1 MRDPRGNNSTTSY
14 QAFDTP
20 AEDAISAISAPEG
33 LTVNIARDVFGKPTA
48 ITRSGTNAA
57 GVYAAATRSY
67 VYDGYE
73 RLCKT
78 IEPETGATLQQLD
91 AANNV
96 SWRAPGSNLTSA
108 TCDPGSVPLAARI
121 SFGYDNMN
129 RLLSTNYGDGSAAI
143 TRDYWPDG
151 QPKTVTSSGAV
162 WTMNYNSRRLPTT
175 QSLSF
180 EGQTYTLRTDYNAN
194 GHPIQLTYPSATNSI
209 ATQSV
214 AYDPDALGRPTHVG
228 AYASALQYHPSG
240 AVAGFTYGNG
250 KQRTLLQNARG
261 LPSMAIDTGVLQDSY
276 NYDQNGNVVAIADW
290 INEGPGGTDAS
301 RTMGYDGLD
310 RLSIANSPGVWGSAS
325 YGYDTLDNLRT
336 STISGRVS
344 TYNYGARNL
353 LDSLQSTAGGFSYNY
368 TYDNRGNLT
377 TRGGQT
383 FGFDLGNRLTT
394 ATNLDTY
401 VYDGFGRRVKTTAV
415 DGTVT
420 VSVYSPAGQILYT
433 RRTGG
438 PNPPQSTQYIYLHTH
453 QIAEVKK

>member
-1 MRDPRGNNSTTSY
+1 
-14 QAFDTP
+14 
-20 AEDAISAISAPEG
+20 
-33 LTVNIARDVFGKPTA
+33 
-48 ITRSGTNAA
+48 
-57 GVYAAATRSY
+57 
-67 VYDGYE
+67 
-73 RLCKT
+73 
-78 IEPETGATLQQLD
+78 
-91 AANNV
+91 
-96 SWRAPGSNLTSA
+96 
-108 TCDPGSVPLAARI
+108 
-121 SFGYDNMN
+121 
-129 RLLSTNYGDGSAAI
+129 
-143 TRDYWPDG
+143 
-151 QPKTVTSSGAV
+151 
-162 WTMNYNSRRLPTT
+162 
-175 QSLSF
+175 
-180 EGQTYTLRTDYNAN
+180 
-194 GHPIQLTYPSATNSI
+194 
-209 ATQSV
+209 
-214 AYDPDALGRPTHVG
+214 
-228 AYASALQYHPSG
+228 
-240 AVAGFTYGNG
+240 
-250 KQRTLLQNARG
+250 
-261 LPSMAIDTGVLQDSY
+261 MAIDTGVLQDSY

-310 RLSIANSPGVWGSAS
+310 RLSVANSPGVWGSAS

-368 TYDNRGNLT
+368 TYDNRGNLI

-420 VSVYSPAGQILYT
+420 VSIYSPAGQLLYT

-438 PNPPQSTQYIYLHTH
+438 PNPPQSTQYIYLHSH